1 MHAPESQ
8 RFCSLSLV
16 FDAWTPLLLLWSM
29 YCNTVEWKE
38 QQLIEESRRFCRKT
52 AV

>member
-1 MHAPESQ
+1 MTEVLLY
-8 RFCSLSLV
+8 FSLSLS
-16 FDAWTPLLLLWSM
+16 FDALPPLLLLWSM

-38 QQLIEESRRFCRKT
+38 QQLVEESGRFCRKT